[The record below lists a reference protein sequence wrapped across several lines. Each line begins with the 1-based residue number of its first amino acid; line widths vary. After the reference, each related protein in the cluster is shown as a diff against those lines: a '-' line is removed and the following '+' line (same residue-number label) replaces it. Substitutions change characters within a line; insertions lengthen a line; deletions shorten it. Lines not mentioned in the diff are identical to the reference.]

1 MPSELDAGD
10 FCYRYHILD
19 MHTVDCDLLIA
30 ENTPDALVLA
40 ILCDFKQRP
49 VQDVVNFIVKRLH
62 ELLADNEKGFRD
74 YFEMLETLSDNR
86 QLHTNID
93 KAKDM
98 LTQIEIEKLPSYRW
112 GETKGLETGIEK
124 GIEKGIETGIHQER
138 QRLAKQLLSVMDD
151 QTIASMTG
159 LSLAEIEQ
167 LRQSPL

>member
-1 MPSELDAGD
+1 MTRRSLYE
-10 FCYRYHILD
+10 
-19 MHTVDCDLLIA
+19 
-30 ENTPDALVLA
+30 
-40 ILCDFKQRP
+40 
-49 VQDVVNFIVKRLH
+49 
-62 ELLADNEKGFRD
+62 GFRD

-124 GIEKGIETGIHQER
+124 GIHQER

-151 QTIASMTG
+151 QAIASMTG